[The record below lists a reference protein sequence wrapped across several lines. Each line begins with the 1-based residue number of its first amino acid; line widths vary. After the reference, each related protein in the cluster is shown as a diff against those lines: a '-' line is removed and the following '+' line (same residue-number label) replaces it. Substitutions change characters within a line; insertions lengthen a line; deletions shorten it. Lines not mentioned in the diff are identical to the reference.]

1 MPISFKR
8 ILQPR
13 PHHLHPVLRL
23 RPKFWILTAPLQLM
37 QEHWLFTHR
46 RLRSST
52 STTAESSG
60 NGGFTC
66 AEGWKDQTM
75 ENRLLLFVAWG
86 RISCPHEAVILCGA
100 IMRFVGETLA
110 PGDSTRRRLVGAS
123 GNSNR
128 VLSRSPM
135 VLWEKVRFCVRGIAG
150 VTSSDLAFMA
160 ELDGGFGGEAEW

>member
-1 MPISFKR
+1 
-8 ILQPR
+8 
-13 PHHLHPVLRL
+13 
-23 RPKFWILTAPLQLM
+23 
-37 QEHWLFTHR
+37 
-46 RLRSST
+46 
-52 STTAESSG
+52 
-60 NGGFTC
+60 
-66 AEGWKDQTM
+66 M

-160 ELDGGFGGEAEW
+160 ELDGGFGGEAEWRIRNLEGDQDGLRDLMRPATTLRRPTER